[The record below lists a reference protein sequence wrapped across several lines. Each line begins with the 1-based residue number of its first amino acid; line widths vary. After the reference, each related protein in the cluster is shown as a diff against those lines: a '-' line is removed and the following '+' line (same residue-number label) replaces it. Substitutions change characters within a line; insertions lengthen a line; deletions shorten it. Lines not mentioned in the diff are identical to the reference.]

1 MKNKVWL
8 FVIIGLVVIAIFYL
22 IISAFFSG
30 KKSNIDSTSQ
40 SSMEIKGAESEETA
54 LPLTEGLFE

>member
-30 KKSNIDSTSQ
+30 KKSNIDSTNQ